1 MVVSVASRENV
12 LSKELQAWRPCALE
26 IHLMGGAARAIGS
39 YQPRRMPWDLAVPD
53 LRLSVRAQRTVSVP
67 RRYLETLRVRSI
79 HYHFPL
85 SGLTFS

>member
-12 LSKELQAWRPCALE
+12 LRKELQAWRPCALE
-26 IHLMGGAARAIGS
+26 IHLMGGPARAIRS
-39 YQPRRMPWDLAVPD
+39 CQPRRMPWDLAVPA

-67 RRYLETLRVRSI
+67 RYLETLRVRSI